1 MKHLALLAIMAVTT
15 LGAPT
20 AALAQGTPPADPADK
35 DKKAD
40 DKDKKPPEEEFDPSL
55 MDDPEGENPNDPDID
70 LVGDQ
75 QTPPPKKRVPPKV
88 RAPSTVGYPMMVGHR
103 PITLK
108 KYMVEPIVQY
118 GVVVDPFIAEGVIG
132 GRFGVTDQIQ
142 AGLRYGFG
150 SVGDDLDG
158 YEVGKVVS
166 LDFEYLI
173 QPWVAGQLSVP
184 ILFDPISVGVVL
196 GAPMKFIFFEKL
208 TLQFFR
214 DLVSFRTNRF
224 VPDVESAAA
233 TAALIAFDATDTN
246 TPDGAINVQGSA
258 LYQQSEKLA
267 FELRAGLN
275 AIDFELNSDSPKL
288 FDLGAYYTHSAELD
302 FGGRIGFRDLSDTGT
317 FGAIVFVQ
325 YRAGFD
331 KTPKS
336 LAAQVSGEV
345 AAR

>member
-1 MKHLALLAIMAVTT
+1 MKHLALVAILAI
-15 LGAPT
+15 GAPS
-20 AALAQGTPPADPADK
+20 AALAQGADPADPEKK
-35 DKKAD
+35 DAG
-40 DKDKKPPEEEFDPSL
+40 DKDKQPPEEEFDPSL
-55 MDDPEGENPNDPDID
+55 LDDPDSENPDDPDID

-75 QTPPPKKRVPPKV
+75 QTVVVEKEKPKV
-88 RAPSTVGYPMMVGHR
+88 RAPATVGYPIEVGHR

-108 KYMVEPIVQY
+108 KLMVEPIFKY

-132 GRFGVTDQIQ
+132 GRFGITDQIQ

-150 SVGDDLDG
+150 AVGSDLDG

-166 LDFEYLI
+166 VDFEYLI

-184 ILFDPISVGVVL
+184 ILFDPISTGVVL

-214 DLVSFRTNRF
+214 DLVSFKTNRF

-233 TAALIAFDATDTN
+233 TAALIALDESN
-246 TPDGAINVQGSA
+246 TGLPAGAINVQASA
-258 LYQQSEKLA
+258 IYQQAENLA

-288 FDLGAYYTHSAELD
+288 FDLGAYYTHSPELD
-302 FGGRIGFRDLSDTGT
+302 FGGRLGFRDLSDSGT
-317 FGAIVFVQ
+317 FGAIFFVQ

-331 KTPKS
+331 QTPKS
-336 LAAQVSGEV
+336 LAGQVSTEV